1 MNILHPSVL
10 LRRALLLDAGVSGAN
25 AALMAGGA
33 GLLAP
38 LLGLPA
44 GLLLPTGLALLPYVA
59 LLLWL
64 ATREAVPRGAV
75 VFVIACNLLW
85 AIDCA
90 LLLAM
95 QWAAPTPLGEAYVAL
110 HIVAV
115 LGFAALQWM
124 GLQRSALQA
133 R

>member
-1 MNILHPSVL
+1 MNTLRPSVL
-10 LRRALLLDAGVSGAN
+10 LRRALLLDALVSGAN
-25 AALMAGGA
+25 AALMVGGA

-44 GLLLPTGLALLPYVA
+44 GLLLPAGLALLPYAA

-85 AIDCA
+85 AIDCV

-95 QWAAPTPLGEAYVAL
+95 QWVTPTLLGEAYVAL

>member
-1 MNILHPSVL
+1 MNTLRPSVL
-10 LRRALLLDAGVSGAN
+10 LRRALLLDAVVSGAN
-25 AALMAGGA
+25 AALMVAGA

-44 GLLLPTGLALLPYVA
+44 GLLLPAGLALLPYAA

-64 ATREAVPRGAV
+64 ATREAVSRGAV

-85 AIDCA
+85 ALDCV
-90 LLLAM
+90 LLLATS
-95 QWAAPTPLGEAYVAL
+95 WVTPTLLGEAYVAL

-133 R
+133 G

>member
-1 MNILHPSVL
+1 MNTIQPSLL
-10 LRRALLLDAGVSGAN
+10 LRRALLADAAVSGAN
-25 AALMAGGA
+25 AALMVGGA

-38 LLGLPA
+38 WLGLPA
-44 GLLLPTGLALLPYVA
+44 GMLQPAGLALLPYAA

-64 ATREAVPRGAV
+64 ALRPLVPRAAV

-85 AIDCA
+85 AIDCL
-90 LLLAM
+90 LLLATS
-95 QWAAPTPLGEAYVAL
+95 WVAPAPLGQAYVVV

-115 LGFAALQWM
+115 LGFAALQWT
-124 GLQRSALQA
+124 GLQRSALPA